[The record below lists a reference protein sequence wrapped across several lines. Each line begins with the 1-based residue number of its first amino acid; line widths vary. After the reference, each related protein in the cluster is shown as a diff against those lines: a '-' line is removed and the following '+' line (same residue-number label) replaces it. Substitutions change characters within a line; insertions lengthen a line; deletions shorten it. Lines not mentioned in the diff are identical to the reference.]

1 MSEEMTI
8 IADPAKEAKEAA
20 AKPVSQPAAQ
30 TQTANTQAQPKT
42 AAPTRIPVPQ
52 PVQPADDKQTHI
64 LLEEMVRTQ
73 KKTFRR
79 QRVIMYAMLGI
90 FLVVLVSAAI
100 LVPNA
105 VKLMNRAGDAVDR
118 IDTLAVDMQGAVEN
132 INVAVDSVNTVVVD
146 NTQDISEAL
155 QNINNVDFE
164 TLNKAILD
172 LSDTVEPMARFFK
185 LLGN

>member
-8 IADPAKEAKEAA
+8 IADPAKEAKDAV
-20 AKPVSQPAAQ
+20 PQPAAQ
-30 TQTANTQAQPKT
+30 TQTVNAQTQPQT
-42 AAPTRIPVPQ
+42 AAPPRIPAPQ
-52 PVQPADDKQTHI
+52 PAQNAPSAAEKQTQN

-105 VKLMNRAGDAVDR
+105 VKLMNRAGDAVER

>member
-1 MSEEMTI
+1 MSEERTI
-8 IADPAKEAKEAA
+8 IADAQKEAKVTAPA
-20 AKPVSQPAAQ
+20 PQTAAQ
-30 TQTANTQAQPKT
+30 TQTVNPQAQ
-42 AAPTRIPVPQ
+42 PTRIPVPQ
-52 PVQPADDKQTHI
+52 PVQSADDKQTHI

-79 QRVIMYAMLGI
+79 QRIIMYCMIGI
-90 FLVVLVSAAI
+90 FAIFLISAVI

-105 VKLMNRAGDAVDR
+105 VKLMNRAGEAVDR

-172 LSDTVEPMARFFK
+172 LSETVEPMARFFK

>member
-1 MSEEMTI
+1 MSEERTI
-8 IADPAKEAKEAA
+8 IADAAKETKET
-20 AKPVSQPAAQ
+20 VQNPAAQ
-30 TQTANTQAQPKT
+30 TQTVNPQAQPKT
-42 AAPTRIPVPQ
+42 VAPTRIPVPQ
-52 PVQPADDKQTHI
+52 PVQSADDKQTHI

-79 QRVIMYAMLGI
+79 QRIIMYCMIGI
-90 FLVVLVSAAI
+90 FAIFLISAAI